1 MIVNTEEKSTT
12 MRRVLLCRLRSIA
25 THRDH
30 FVRRSVC
37 PSVSPSV
44 CHTRIALF
52 RRRHMHSSECCHY
65 FVYHLM
71 LFQSICDTCQMRYMT
86 FSNSFKKR
94 INCVMLKKAEKP
106 SPCLRK
112 VLSTTVLSGF
122 TGHLKLC
129 VGCIKFITTC
139 SMACKTL
146 QYSIIWICVCDI
158 SICVCNIWICVCNIS
173 ICVCNISIC
182 VCNISICV
190 CNISICV
197 CNISICVCNISICVC
212 NISICVCNISICVC
226 IISICMC
233 NFSICVCNFF
243 NMCVQHF
250 DMCVQHFDMCVQLF
264 RYVCATLSICVCNI
278 SICVCNFF
286 DMCVQLFRYVCA
298 TFSICMERQINRN
311 SNI

>member
-1 MIVNTEEKSTT
+1 

-197 CNISICVCNISICVC
+197 CNI
-212 NISICVCNISICVC
+212 
-226 IISICMC
+226 
-233 NFSICVCNFF
+233 FQYFD
-243 NMCVQHF
+243 MCVQLFQYVCVQRFRYVCATFRYVCATF
-250 DMCVQHFDMCVQLF
+250 DQYVCATLSICVQHFDMCVQLF
-264 RYVCATLSICVCNI
+264 RYVCATF

-286 DMCVQLFRYVCA
+286 DMYG
-298 TFSICMERQINRN
+298 TPN
-311 SNI
+311 